1 MLGLNLGRYGMVSGV
16 NLCEAVAPLSADP
29 LLTFLAAPSR
39 TALESGLF
47 VRRSSQSFFLISLT
61 VSISSSSYQPMQNS
75 TTDETFKMW

>member
-39 TALESGLF
+39 TALELGLF
-47 VRRSSQSFFLISLT
+47 
-61 VSISSSSYQPMQNS
+61 M
-75 TTDETFKMW
+75 